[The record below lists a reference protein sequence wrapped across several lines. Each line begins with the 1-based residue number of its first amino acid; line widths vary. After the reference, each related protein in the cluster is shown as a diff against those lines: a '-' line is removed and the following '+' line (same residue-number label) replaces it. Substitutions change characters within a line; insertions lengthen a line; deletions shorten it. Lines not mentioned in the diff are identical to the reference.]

1 MKTTRLIGTEWKCGD
16 VWSGCVLIGRGLFL
30 KRVKRMIGLV
40 RRLPCFVN
48 CLYEVL
54 RAQCYFYVIMKKKCS
69 DDRCTSLLF
78 ACIFAGQC
86 ATAYEAFFSV
96 FRFCVFFRLF
106 FQHCGQLRVSV
117 AECRHILLT
126 RVLELLKGLRMEL
139 SEVLIASGPVP
150 A

>member
-16 VWSGCVLIGRGLFL
+16 TCSGCVLIGRGLFL
-30 KRVKRMIGLV
+30 KDRMIGLI
-40 RRLPCFVN
+40 RSHSLVN